1 MTNRDPGEPPILITD
16 AQRSYEEEL
25 ATRKRRYGLMMGMRV
40 PCLVLAALLYQTPY
54 IAAGLIILSI
64 PLPWMA
70 VIIANDRLPR
80 KKSEFERPRT
90 GVGEGSA
97 PALPAALPPG
107 PGVGGTDGRVDGSG
121 EPLVIDS
128 PDEP

>member
-1 MTNRDPGEPPILITD
+1 MGGGRGDVVTNLEPGRPPILITD
-16 AQRSYEEEL
+16 AQRSYDEEL

-40 PCLVLAALLYQTPY
+40 PCLVLAALLY
-54 IAAGLIILSI
+54 IAATLILLSI

-80 KKSEFERPRT
+80 KKASFERHSEVI
-90 GVGEGSA
+90 GGSGA
-97 PALPAALPPG
+97 AALPPARR
-107 PGVGGTDGRVDGSG
+107 DAAG
-121 EPLVIDS
+121 EHLIIES

>member
-1 MTNRDPGEPPILITD
+1 VLTNRDPGEPPILITD
-16 AQRSYEEEL
+16 AQRSYDEEL

-80 KKSEFERPRT
+80 KKTEFVQHNEAIGDGT
-90 GVGEGSA
+90 A
-97 PALPAALPPG
+97 PALPPARRDA
-107 PGVGGTDGRVDGSG
+107 SG
-121 EPLVIDS
+121 EHMIIDS
-128 PDEP
+128 PGED

>member
-1 MTNRDPGEPPILITD
+1 MVSGRGDVVTNPNPNRDPGETPILITD

-40 PCLVLAALLYQTPY
+40 PCLVLAALLYQTPWL
-54 IAAGLIILSI
+54 AATLILASI

-80 KKSEFERPRT
+80 KKSEFERHKT
-90 GVGEGSA
+90 GIGDGTA
-97 PALPAALPPG
+97 PALPPG
-107 PGVGGTDGRVDGSG
+107 RMDGSG
-121 EPLVIDS
+121 EHLVIDS
-128 PDEP
+128 PEEP